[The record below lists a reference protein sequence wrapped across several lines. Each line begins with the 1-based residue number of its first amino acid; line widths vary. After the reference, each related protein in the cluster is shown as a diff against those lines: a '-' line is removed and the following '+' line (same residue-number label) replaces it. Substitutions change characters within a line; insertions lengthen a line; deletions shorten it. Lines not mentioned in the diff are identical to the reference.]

1 MPVSPRQLWRFII
14 AGQLHGQLTQTL
26 FHAISPTN
34 STANTA
40 AVEASIMYTE
50 FANNVIPAYKLF
62 CSQEWQINSLTLIQL
77 TADPGI
83 IVDGTMVGNGA
94 QVGNSLPS
102 FCAGVLSLRS
112 GLTGR
117 TRHGRL
123 YLPGVAEDLTSASK
137 LEAGYFGVLQNFG
150 NLLRDRY
157 GSSGSTNII
166 RLGIFS
172 RKLGVTRIGG
182 IVPKLSYSTAGFTQ
196 LTGCIARPEIGS
208 MRRRKLARGL

>member
-1 MPVSPRQLWRFII
+1 MF
-14 AGQLHGQLTQTL
+14 
-26 FHAISPTN
+26 
-34 STANTA
+34 
-40 AVEASIMYTE
+40 TE
-50 FANNVIPAYKLF
+50 FVNNVIPPYKLF
-62 CSQEWQINSLTLIQL
+62 CNQEWALKSISLLQL
-77 TADPGI
+77 TANPGI
-83 IVDGTMVGNGA
+83 IVDGAFSGNGA

-117 TRHGRL
+117 SRHGRI

-137 LEAGYFGVLQNFG
+137 LEANYLGLLQNFG

-157 GSSGSTNII
+157 GSSGTTNII

-182 IVPKLSYSTAGFTQ
+182 LVPSLSYSTAGFTQ